1 VTPPAVITLGES
13 MILLYPRNVDASL
26 SETEELVVEVAGA
39 DSNFAIAMT
48 RLGFEAG
55 WISRV
60 GADPLGKRVL
70 KTISR
75 EGVDTS
81 QVMLD
86 PDHATGL
93 YIKYHESSP
102 SPARPSPSGGGQGEG
117 GGTRVIYYRRG
128 SAASHLSPDD
138 LNPDYF
144 ANIQVLQLSG
154 MTCALSRTCEET
166 VRRAIALAQE
176 RRARICFDL
185 NLRLQLWSLAKARQ
199 VIGSLLP
206 TVSVLF
212 GSEEEYTQFFDK
224 PSVVDALIE
233 AHGLGPQTVVAHRG
247 ERGAVALVHGRMV
260 SHPGYRPPKIVDVVG
275 AGDGFNAGF
284 VAAVLREMGP
294 EEALAIANHVGAAA
308 VTTPGDFQGYPSWDD
323 IGRGPAWP
331 EREREAIDWTER
343 STG

>member
-1 VTPPAVITLGES
+1 MITLGES

-39 DSNFAIAMT
+39 DSNFAIAMA
-48 RLGFEAG
+48 RLGFQAG

-60 GADPLGKRVL
+60 GADPLGERVV

-81 QVMLD
+81 QVVVD
-86 PDHATGL
+86 PDHPTGL
-93 YIKYHESSP
+93 YIKYHEPSSA
-102 SPARPSPSGGGQGEG
+102 PADEGRSGGS
-117 GGTRVIYYRRG
+117 RVLYYRRG
-128 SAASHLSPDD
+128 SAASHLRPDD
-138 LNPDYF
+138 LNQDYF

-154 MTCALSRTCEET
+154 MTCALSRSCEET
-166 VRRAIALAQE
+166 MRRAIELARE
-176 RRARICFDL
+176 RGARVCFDL
-185 NLRLQLWSLAKARQ
+185 NLRLQLWSLAAARQ

-206 TVSVLF
+206 AVSVLF
-212 GSEEEYTQFFDK
+212 GSDEEFTQFFDK
-224 PSVVDALIE
+224 PSVVEALIE
-233 AHGLGPQTVVAHRG
+233 AHGLGPQTVVAHLG
-247 ERGAVALVHGRMV
+247 ERGAVALVGGRMV

-284 VAAVLREMGP
+284 VAAVVRDMGP
-294 EEALAIANHVGAAA
+294 QEALAIANQVGAAA

-331 EREREAIDWTER
+331 EREREAIEWPER
-343 STG
+343 DTG

>member
-1 VTPPAVITLGES
+1 VITLGES

-39 DSNFAIAMT
+39 DSNFAIAMA
-48 RLGFEAG
+48 RLGFQAG

-60 GADPLGKRVL
+60 GADPLGERVI
-70 KTISR
+70 KTVSR

-81 QVMLD
+81 QVVVD
-86 PDHATGL
+86 PDHPTGL
-93 YIKYHESSP
+93 YIKYHEAP
-102 SPARPSPSGGGQGEG
+102 SPLAGEGRSGGS
-117 GGTRVIYYRRG
+117 RVLYYRRS

-138 LNPDYF
+138 LNGDYF

-154 MTCALSRTCEET
+154 MTCALSPTCEET
-166 VRRAIALAQE
+166 VRRAIELARD
-176 RRARICFDL
+176 RRARVCFDL
-185 NLRLQLWSLAKARQ
+185 NLRLQLWSLAAARK
-199 VIGSLLP
+199 VIGKLLP
-206 TVSVLF
+206 AVSILF
-212 GSEEEYTQFFDK
+212 GSEEEYTLFFDK

-247 ERGAVALVHGRMV
+247 ERGAVALVRGRMV

-284 VAAVLREMGP
+284 VAAVLRDMGP
-294 EEALAIANHVGAAA
+294 QEALAIANQVGAAA

-331 EREREAIDWTER
+331 ERERQAIDWPER
-343 STG
+343 NTG

>member
-1 VTPPAVITLGES
+1 
-13 MILLYPRNVDASL
+13 
-26 SETEELVVEVAGA
+26 VEVAGA

-60 GADPLGKRVL
+60 GADPLGERVL

-81 QVMLD
+81 QVVLD
-86 PDHATGL
+86 PDHPTGI

-102 SPARPSPSGGGQGEG
+102 SPAPTSHPAGGQGG
-117 GGTRVIYYRRG
+117 GSGSRVIYYRRG
-128 SAASHLSPDD
+128 SAASHLRPDD
-138 LNPDYF
+138 LNRDYF
-144 ANIQVLQLSG
+144 ANIRVLQLSG

-166 VRRAIALAQE
+166 VRRAIELAQE

-206 TVSVLF
+206 AVSVLF

-233 AHGLGPQTVVAHRG
+233 AHGLGPQTVVAAKNR
-247 ERGAVALVHGRMV
+247 RRCWCRRWIQCRLR
-260 SHPGYRPPKIVDVVG
+260 RCRL
-275 AGDGFNAGF
+275 AGDG
-284 VAAVLREMGP
+284 
-294 EEALAIANHVGAAA
+294 
-308 VTTPGDFQGYPSWDD
+308 
-323 IGRGPAWP
+323 
-331 EREREAIDWTER
+331 
-343 STG
+343 STGSAGDRQPGRRCGRHHPWRFSRLPILG

>member
-1 VTPPAVITLGES
+1 MTPPSVITIGET
-13 MILLYPRNVDASL
+13 MILLYPREVDAAL
-26 SETEELVVEVAGA
+26 SEAEQLVVEVAGA
-39 DSNFAIAMT
+39 DSNFAIAMA
-48 RLGFEAG
+48 RLGFDVG

-60 GADPLGKRVL
+60 GADPLGERVR

-81 QVMLD
+81 QVVID
-86 PDHATGL
+86 PHHPTGL
-93 YIKYHESSP
+93 YIKYHDAP
-102 SPARPSPSGGGQGEG
+102 SPHMGEG
-117 GGTRVIYYRRG
+117 QAGGSRVIYYRGG
-128 SAASHLSPDD
+128 SAASQLSADD

-154 MTCALSRTCEET
+154 MTCALSRSCEET
-166 VRRAIALAQE
+166 VRRAIELAQD
-176 RRARICFDL
+176 RGARVCFDL
-185 NLRLQLWSLAKARQ
+185 NLRLQLWSLAAARQ

-206 TVSVLF
+206 AVSILF
-212 GSEEEYTQFFDK
+212 GSEEEYAQFFDK

-247 ERGAVALVHGRMV
+247 ERGAVALVRGRMV
-260 SHPGYRPPKIVDVVG
+260 SHPGYRPPRIVDVVG

-284 VAAVLREMGP
+284 VAAVLREMDP
-294 EEALAIANHVGAAA
+294 QEALAIANQVGAAA

-323 IGRGPAWP
+323 IRRGPAWP
-331 EREREAIDWTER
+331 EREREAVDWPER

>member
-39 DSNFAIAMT
+39 DSNFAIAMA
-48 RLGFEAG
+48 RLGFQTG

-60 GADPLGKRVL
+60 GTDPLGERVL

-86 PDHATGL
+86 PDHPTGL
-93 YIKYHESSP
+93 YIKYHEAP
-102 SPARPSPSGGGQGEG
+102 SPLVGQGRSGGGGS
-117 GGTRVIYYRRG
+117 RVLYYRRG

-138 LNPDYF
+138 LNRDYF

-154 MTCALSRTCEET
+154 MTCALSRACEET
-166 VRRAIALAQE
+166 VRRAIELARE
-176 RRARICFDL
+176 RRARVCFDL
-185 NLRLQLWSLAKARQ
+185 NLRLQLWSLPAARQ

-206 TVSVLF
+206 AVSILF
-212 GSEEEYTQFFDK
+212 GSEEEYIQFFDK
-224 PSVVDALIE
+224 SSLLDALIE

-247 ERGAVALVHGRMV
+247 ERGAVALVRGHMV
-260 SHPGYRPPKIVDVVG
+260 SHPGYCPPKIVDVVG

-284 VAAVLREMGP
+284 VAAVLRDMGP
-294 EEALAIANHVGAAA
+294 EEALAIANQVGAAA
-308 VTTPGDFQGYPSWDD
+308 VTTPGDFEGYPSWDD

-331 EREREAIDWTER
+331 EREREAIDWPER
-343 STG
+343 NTG

>member
-1 VTPPAVITLGES
+1 MTPPAVITLGES

-39 DSNFAIAMT
+39 DSNFAIAMA
-48 RLGFEAG
+48 RLGFQAG

-60 GADPLGKRVL
+60 GADPLGERVVR
-70 KTISR
+70 TVSR

-81 QVMLD
+81 QVVVD
-86 PDHATGL
+86 PDHPTGL
-93 YIKYHESSP
+93 YIKYHEAP
-102 SPARPSPSGGGQGEG
+102 GEGRSGGS
-117 GGTRVIYYRRG
+117 RVLYYRRS

-138 LNPDYF
+138 LNRDYF

-154 MTCALSRTCEET
+154 MTCALSRSCEET
-166 VRRAIALAQE
+166 VRRAIELARD
-176 RRARICFDL
+176 RRARVCFDL
-185 NLRLQLWSLAKARQ
+185 NLRLQLWSLAAARK
-199 VIGSLLP
+199 VIGKLLP
-206 TVSVLF
+206 AVSILF
-212 GSEEEYTQFFDK
+212 GSEEEYMQFFDK

-247 ERGAVALVHGRMV
+247 ERGAVALVRGRMV

-284 VAAVLREMGP
+284 VAAVLRDMGP
-294 EEALAIANHVGAAA
+294 QDALAIANQVGAAA

-331 EREREAIDWTER
+331 EREREAIDWPER
-343 STG
+343 NTG

>member
-1 VTPPAVITLGES
+1 MTPPAVITLGES

-48 RLGFEAG
+48 RLGFAAG

-60 GADPLGKRVL
+60 GADPLGERVL
-70 KTISR
+70 KIISR

-81 QVMLD
+81 QVVVD
-86 PDHATGL
+86 PDHPTGL
-93 YIKYHESSP
+93 YIKYHEGP
-102 SPARPSPSGGGQGEG
+102 SPRAGEGRSGGGGS
-117 GGTRVIYYRRG
+117 RVLYYRRG
-128 SAASHLSPDD
+128 SAASYLSPDD
-138 LNPDYF
+138 LDGDYF

-154 MTCALSRTCEET
+154 MTCALSQTCEET
-166 VRRAIALAQE
+166 VRRAIALARE
-176 RRARICFDL
+176 RRARVCFDL
-185 NLRLQLWSLAKARQ
+185 NLRLQLWSLAAARQ

-206 TVSVLF
+206 AVSILF

-233 AHGLGPQTVVAHRG
+233 AHSSGPQTVVAHRG
-247 ERGAVALVHGRMV
+247 ERGAVALIRGRVV

-275 AGDGFNAGF
+275 AGDRFNAGF

-294 EEALAIANHVGAAA
+294 QEALAIANQVGAAA

-331 EREREAIDWTER
+331 EREREAIDWPER

>member
-1 VTPPAVITLGES
+1 VITLGES

-39 DSNFAIAMT
+39 DSNFAIAMA
-48 RLGFEAG
+48 RLGFQAG

-60 GADPLGKRVL
+60 GADPFGERVV

-81 QVMLD
+81 QVVVD
-86 PDHATGL
+86 PDHPTGL
-93 YIKYHESSP
+93 YIKYHEAP
-102 SPARPSPSGGGQGEG
+102 SAPAGEARSGGS
-117 GGTRVIYYRRG
+117 RVLYYRRG

-138 LNPDYF
+138 LNADYF

-154 MTCALSRTCEET
+154 MTCALSRTSEET
-166 VRRAIALAQE
+166 VRRAIELARE
-176 RRARICFDL
+176 RRARVCLDL
-185 NLRLQLWSLAKARQ
+185 NLRLQLWSLAAARQ

-206 TVSVLF
+206 AVSILF

-233 AHGLGPQTVVAHRG
+233 AHGLGPETVVAHRG
-247 ERGAVALVHGRMV
+247 ERGAVALIRGRMV

-284 VAAVLREMGP
+284 VGAVLRDMGP
-294 EEALAIANHVGAAA
+294 QEALAIANQVGAAA
-308 VTTPGDFQGYPSWDD
+308 VTTPGDFQGYPSWND

-331 EREREAIDWTER
+331 EREREPIDWPER
-343 STG
+343 NTG